1 LSPRR
6 SDNIPLS
13 LRVVQEWE
21 KRVCEQKALIS
32 HLKMKRQSVKG
43 AEADLKLYQGFL
55 DRLRTHREIVQ
66 ELMAPDPLEQA
77 RAIKRDSAKEL
88 LERFLAKS

>member
-1 LSPRR
+1 VSPRR

-21 KRVCEQKALIS
+21 KRVCDQKALIAD
-32 HLKMKRQSVKG
+32 LKMKGQPIKG

-66 ELMAPDPLEQA
+66 ELMAPDPFE
-77 RAIKRDSAKEL
+77 KRRVIDRGVANPYFSTSQE
-88 LERFLAKS
+88 

>member
-1 LSPRR
+1 VSPRR

-21 KRVCEQKALIS
+21 KRVCDQKALIAD
-32 HLKMKRQSVKG
+32 LKMKGQPIKG

-66 ELMAPDPLEQA
+66 ELMAPNSWEQA

-88 LERFLAKS
+88 LERFLAKP